1 MMERDEELRLQ
12 RALEKLV
19 LYGEQVGVSPEEM
32 IQLLESRM
40 SVTQL
45 LRYLSSKAGAA

>member
-1 MMERDEELRLQ
+1 MLKRDEELRLQ

-19 LYGEQVGVSPEEM
+19 RYGEQVGVSPEEM
-32 IQLLESRM
+32 IQFLESGM

-45 LRYLSSKAGAA
+45 LQYLSGKTGAA